1 MSAKPG
7 YGSPGALPMAAD
19 LFIKDDT
26 DTAANWDA
34 CWNALE
40 SLPGRDLPT
49 VVMRAEAARII
60 NSCRA
65 MTEGRGIE
73 HIEER
78 ALAAYRLAGDRLAA
92 GADEHL
98 NRFMVALDGALSVLR
113 QVRWES
119 PDSPR

>member
-1 MSAKPG
+1 
-7 YGSPGALPMAAD
+7 MAANH
-19 LFIKDDT
+19 FSEDDT
-26 DTAANWDA
+26 HTAENWDA

-49 VVMRAEAARII
+49 VAMHAEAARII

-73 HIEER
+73 HIAER
-78 ALAAYRLAGDRLAA
+78 ALAAYQLAADRLAA
-92 GADEHL
+92 GSDERL

-113 QVRWES
+113 QVRWQS
-119 PDSPR
+119 PDIPR